1 MRFIPLVMLFLSF
14 SARLAAQNDSLGYF
28 DVYKN
33 EVQQTLNPALVSD
46 MGKHI
51 VRGDVQWRRSTF
63 DNNEHP
69 LFYWQTAYS
78 TQWRRH
84 GFGIKSQNIPS
95 SQLIYSNTIGLQYA
109 YGFGLGKNTFWK
121 HTKLNM
127 GVGLNVTRYTS
138 NFDDYV
144 FNDQIDENQGI
155 VRPSTEIP
163 INSTYLYPTLD
174 AALTLRSRKFYL
186 VSAFYNIASSK
197 DGFYQSLGS
206 LEKVNIHIQTGA
218 KIFEYKGFSSW
229 LTYENFFSET
239 TDRYAKI
246 GLSAAYKHVIVTYKT
261 TSYDAQS
268 LQVSHVHPRLR
279 LYVQYQNT
287 PNEFTSYINYGIF
300 STGIA
305 LGITKQ

>member
-1 MRFIPLVMLFLSF
+1 MRFIPLVMLFLFF
-14 SARLAAQNDSLGYF
+14 SAHLAAQNDSLGYF

-69 LFYWQTAYS
+69 LFYWQTSYS

-121 HTKLNM
+121 NTKLNM
-127 GVGLNVTRYTS
+127 GVGLNVTRYKS
-138 NFDDYV
+138 NFDAYT
-144 FNDQIDENQGI
+144 FNDQMDDNQGV
-155 VRPSTEIP
+155 VRPTSEAHVNTSI
-163 INSTYLYPTLD
+163 LMPTID
-174 AALTLRSRKFYL
+174 AGLSIRSRKFYL
-186 VSAFYNIASSK
+186 TSGFYNIAGSTT
-197 DGFYQSLGS
+197 GFYQSTGS
-206 LEKVNIHIQTGA
+206 FEGVNIHIQTGA
-218 KIFEYKGFSSW
+218 KLFEYKGFSSW
-229 LTYENFFSET
+229 LTFEELFSET
-239 TDRYAKI
+239 TDWYAKI
-246 GLSAAYKHVIVTYKT
+246 GLSAAYKHIIVTYKT
-261 TSYDAQS
+261 ISYDAQS
-268 LQVSHVHPRLR
+268 LQVSYVHPRLR